1 MKFKLIKT
9 AAEPEEPLGSEFILG
24 PKGEDPEVEESET
37 TDSPQGSDMEIP
49 EPLTEEDS
57 TEAFALTEEEIK
69 NDVRVKVS
77 FFGLVPK
84 DEESNLEVN
93 IYKLIDGIWT
103 EITDPIDCKSKVD
116 LTFSS
121 VKKLSKD
128 ILNEVYD
135 SVRNNQDKD
144 YDSICKR
151 MCRDAST
158 YEINEHTASGPGEAT
173 LTVEGKIKKK
183 IFNWKMHLDDGNI
196 TIVSAPTK
204 KKALIKA
211 KLMCKAYGL
220 ENCDF
225 HLKPASQQEVDYIT
239 SMGGLIHEDVL
250 KEAVSSWTPQT
261 DQVESNIF
269 PVAGTPLVPTPEFPV
284 GIKNDHVD
292 LGMGISTERD
302 QYGVYPGFYPQA
314 HLITEEG
321 FRWRLKQIKDY
332 YPNSKDPVLEAKG
345 SSDPIIRRYAEEL
358 GQKTADTRYSNPDP
372 MSQDPIAT
380 VKSKGVPL
388 KGMKVKMKKSK
399 NFGYNRP
406 WATET
411 EATEGNSETHL
422 GYLKNNSVK
431 INKVRNMKNIIAK
444 IEQQI
449 SEGYAIDEI
458 LVSLKKEAAS
468 VKATELTKVLATISQ
483 AVDGILQEN
492 GVMDS
497 PVTKEAASQL
507 DECRDHLEQINEAT
521 GSFLSN
527 KAQTHIRNFVHAVDT
542 MMNITVNPH
551 IKNYCQVIAEG
562 LNEINEIST
571 LRKMNVEED
580 ANVKHHHKTDHKT
593 KVKGDL
599 NSFVNL
605 SKQVQKDKKFQE
617 KEIYKMFVD
626 QLEKHTEK
634 LEKIYDELGEFHNPE
649 GEAVIS
655 NLHTIINNIKVIAE
669 EKTLK
674 NCSKMLHL
682 LELIGHHGEL
692 HTKLIKEI
700 QPVTP
705 LEYTPITDTH
715 EEIKDARTAS
725 ALGESDLGDMPGCTL
740 VYDEEP
746 YVIFE
751 IDKNGSAALSR
762 ASEGTKWTTIDSEK
776 AKAILNRSTVY
787 IVFKNGTP
795 YAQISQA
802 YDYIGIGLY
811 ANNITIKSGED
822 KELEEVMDNLGLST
836 TLTKRYNIDWKKSLD
851 KYKKSDDIN
860 KTSSVKEAIKKIA
873 AELLDDASVEDEA
886 ALDEEASLETIDLDA
901 LLTVLPTETEI
912 GKTFVVELDPE
923 TMTSLKSYITDSG
936 LASSQQVDDLAA
948 QENSLICD
956 FGVVTAQELID
967 LTRGT
972 YSIKDTDKITFGPF
986 EVGDFF
992 IKNDIHID
1000 ADMLIEQ

>member
-1 MKFKLIKT
+1 MKFNLIKT
-9 AAEPEEPLGSEFILG
+9 AAEPEKSLVSKSPLG
-24 PKGEDPEVEESET
+24 PEVEV
-37 TDSPQGSDMEIP
+37 P
-49 EPLTEEDS
+49 EPPTEEFKIEDS

-292 LGMGISTERD
+292 LGMGIFTERD

-332 YPNSKDPVLEAKG
+332 YPSSKDPVLEAKG

-358 GQKTADTRYSNPDP
+358 EQKTADTRYSNPDP

-431 INKVRNMKNIIAK
+431 ISKVRNMKNIVAK

-458 LVSLKKEAAS
+458 LASLKKEAAS

-580 ANVKHHHKTDHKT
+580 ENVKHHHKTDHKT

-715 EEIKDARTAS
+715 EEIKDAHTAS

-762 ASEGTKWTTIDSEK
+762 ASQGTKWTTIDSEK

-787 IVFKNGTP
+787 VVFKNGTP

-860 KTSSVKEAIKKIA
+860 KTSSVKAVIQKIG
-873 AELLDDASVEDEA
+873 AELLDEANVEDEA

-923 TMTSLKSYITDSG
+923 TMASLKSYITDSG